1 MKSYSF
7 TTLNEFIILRQAD
20 FPYAKGKLRLILINL
35 KNYQKFTYWSEGFL
49 FPSKGIL
56 PKGFSHRDSFGAMEL
71 RKKGSP

>member
-20 FPYAKGKLRLILINL
+20 FPYAKGKLRLILTNL

-56 PKGFSHRDSFGAMEL
+56 PQGLLWSYGASEEGIPL
-71 RKKGSP
+71 RG